1 MEESSRVLEGEELKT
16 DKSEGV
22 QNATTNTSVAKEV
35 KSVADQNHDYSHEE
49 GPIPG
54 DGHHSK
60 PSHEEPV
67 QLNSEKGSVANS
79 NQEDMQQVDSDN
91 LNGTALQTKVVAP
104 KKRLTL
110 QERLAL
116 AAKGRK
122 LNTSASSSA
131 SSSAFDL
138 TLTDPSKTLGR
149 LNVQEDSANLR
160 INGLEHVASKE
171 VSYDEGPFDGTER
184 NQETPSIEYDLSQL
198 RLENDA
204 LKREPGSLKSENLSR
219 GTSKEVD
226 LFKEQLKAKDRLI
239 EDLRREGEALSVKEL
254 KLNETIKRLKL
265 LNRNNEEAL
274 QDFAHKNDEMQTKIS
289 DIDEIL
295 KKTKTKTV
303 EQLSQ
308 KYSEI
313 NLKLDSTQKEYEDIK
328 KLDWENKYINMKALY
343 EEEIDEKNSALK
355 ELADLNIKH
364 NMIKVQQSLDLG
376 QKESVIKDLKYE
388 ISMLKD
394 QNSREVQRLENKI
407 EELRIETE
415 MLEKGAEVDLS
426 QDVNLEHSKIFD
438 DYNRLKQKSLESQ
451 EEWKRSESD
460 LANKADT
467 LSQDISKLRESKN
480 KLQAD
485 FITMKRRY
493 EVKLEEILRMKVKVD
508 QLKKEKDDALF
519 EIELKQSDIQDLQIR
534 LQKLQALYNS
544 ESVNKDSKLTRLKQE
559 LESLKT
565 NQLSDSHQKY
575 QDQLNFE
582 YGLNTAQ
589 KNDSLSSLH
598 IRQTDVLNNQ
608 VLTEMRM
615 EEESFNLINDKEQ
628 AEDTEVVQNL
638 SDTAGND
645 LDSTEENDSLNTSK
659 SSKSFGNITG
669 LINPSAN
676 SSIPLI
682 NRMSSNVRRLE
693 IELQTIRDENS
704 RLLKEKEE
712 TEVEFLKL
720 MRSRDDILRLQAT
733 AASLRK
739 EIEQREEKE
748 QTMLEIIGEKSEEV
762 DELKA
767 DIQDLKALCRSQVE
781 QLVDAR
787 GGN

>member
-22 QNATTNTSVAKEV
+22 QNATTNSSVAKEI

-138 TLTDPSKTLGR
+138 TLTDPSKSLGR
-149 LNVQEDSANLR
+149 LNVQEGSANLR

-204 LKREPGSLKSENLSR
+204 LKRELGSLKSENLSR

-226 LFKEQLKAKDRLI
+226 LFKEQLKVKDKLI

-295 KKTKTKTV
+295 KKTRTKTV

-460 LANKADT
+460 LANKTDT

>member
-565 NQLSDSHQKY
+565 NQPSDSHQKY